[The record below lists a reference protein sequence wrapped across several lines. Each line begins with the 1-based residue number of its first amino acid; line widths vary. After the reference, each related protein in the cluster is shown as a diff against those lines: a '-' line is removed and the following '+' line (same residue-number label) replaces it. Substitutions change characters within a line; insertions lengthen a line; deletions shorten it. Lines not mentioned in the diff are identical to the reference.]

1 MVEGPGKGQLKAW
14 QGLGRGHGQG
24 PGRGRGLDFGHF
36 GPFWDI
42 FGPCP
47 ESENFDQGS
56 GTSQKDGSMPGDFG
70 QNLNGRVI
78 LGSKI

>member
-1 MVEGPGKGQLKAW
+1 MRV
-14 QGLGRGHGQG
+14 RV
-24 PGRGRGLDFGHF
+24 DFGHF

-42 FGPCP
+42 FGTLPRI
-47 ESENFDQGS
+47 EKFDHGS

-70 QNLNGRVI
+70 QDLAGRVI